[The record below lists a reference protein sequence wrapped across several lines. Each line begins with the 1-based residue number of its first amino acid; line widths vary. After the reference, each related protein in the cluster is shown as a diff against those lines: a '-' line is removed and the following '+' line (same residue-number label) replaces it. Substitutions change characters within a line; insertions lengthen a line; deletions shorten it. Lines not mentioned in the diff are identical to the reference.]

1 MTRPKR
7 VLMFLVD
14 GFDPGYV
21 QPARM
26 PRLAALMK
34 AGASTLDGRGVL
46 PSLTNVNHISLVTGT
61 YPARHGLS
69 TNFFVVQAQRDL
81 ATAQNSELRALL
93 NYRKAV
99 VDYGR
104 SQEAPAARVGRWYSA
119 QLRAQGTFAPLGT
132 TTREPAS
139 F

>member
-46 PSLTNVNHISLVTGT
+46 PSLTNVNHISLLTGT

-69 TNFFVVQAQRDL
+69 TNFYYDRGTRTDV
-81 ATAQNSELRALL
+81 
-93 NYRKAV
+93 
-99 VDYGR
+99 R
-104 SQEAPAARVGRWYSA
+104 SQTRTVRSTLEVARRSPSGRCS
-119 QLRAQGTFAPLGT
+119 RS
-132 TTREPAS
+132 R
-139 F
+139 

>member
-1 MTRPKR
+1 MMARPKR

-14 GFDPGYV
+14 GFDPEYV

-46 PSLTNVNHISLVTGT
+46 PSLTNVNHVSLLTGT

-69 TNFFVVQAQRDL
+69 TNFFYDRATRTDVFMEQVSFVQEGAGLFGAAADDQARL
-81 ATAQNSELRALL
+81 QHREQCLEL
-93 NYRKAV
+93 
-99 VDYGR
+99 
-104 SQEAPAARVGRWYSA
+104 
-119 QLRAQGTFAPLGT
+119 
-132 TTREPAS
+132 EPGQPV
-139 F
+139 